1 MGMSSRVASR
11 RTTSRCRS
19 KGRLNCPTIICTQD
33 LGRTCDQVRCYGACE
48 PLRIQRI
55 VLSQLAIEHLHAR
68 TNPLHDKEQFVIQ
81 GGCYARHA
89 PSYAHGS
96 HPQSV
101 PRHYSVAASSPD
113 ASPTPA
119 SGHSMMARTTGAP
132 PETPVWKSWTRIEY
146 RASREDLQHSTLQ
159 NQAVIAMRGLVNLS
173 WIMGMIAS
181 QIADRCDLAG
191 ARISRAPA
199 AEHPAKSGRDR
210 LAGAKHDHGCD
221 RAAGRG
227 SL

>member
-1 MGMSSRVASR
+1 MHLWPLNNHIGITRCRWRCRGARRLGMSSRVARR

-81 GGCYARHA
+81 GGCYARPV

-96 HPQSV
+96 
-101 PRHYSVAASSPD
+101 ASAVGS
-113 ASPTPA
+113 TPLLCC
-119 SGHSMMARTTGAP
+119 
-132 PETPVWKSWTRIEY
+132 RII
-146 RASREDLQHSTLQ
+146 SR
-159 NQAVIAMRGLVNLS
+159 
-173 WIMGMIAS
+173 
-181 QIADRCDLAG
+181 
-191 ARISRAPA
+191 RISDTSFGTFDDGPNDWIT
-199 AEHPAKSGRDR
+199 SRDTG
-210 LAGAKHDHGCD
+210 LEKLD
-221 RAAGRG
+221 
-227 SL
+227 SY